1 MSNPTRFVRGSSGP
15 RQIAPSY
22 FYRQR
27 KRNREA
33 REIGIR
39 GVLPTVEQIANVD
52 NLLWIYGVNR
62 QAGQAAGVDGLSY
75 RDIGRKEAADIVRSV
90 SKSVINGTYRPWPT
104 RKVLIP
110 KSNGK
115 GTRELAIGTIFDRV
129 VSAAI
134 NDALSKLWEGKF
146 LPGSYGF
153 RPNRN
158 VWGLLARLEG
168 IIAQQKRYVLAVDD
182 IKNAFPSV
190 VIDDVMSDH
199 ARYITD
205 SKLLA
210 LIEVILRGGTD
221 RKIGIDQ
228 GNPYSPTAL
237 NVRLH
242 HAFDCQIALSFPLC
256 LRYADNLAY
265 PCQSVSEGQ
274 EFLDCCSSMLA
285 KAGFTLKGEDGLPI
299 DLREGEAQLLGFTLS
314 VDDNQ
319 LRVDLGM
326 EAWNKLSQ
334 TLLDGHQAE
343 DPSSHARQALDGW
356 INAFGPAFANVRDD
370 ILNRIFQIAVR
381 LGYREIAS
389 VDNLSRQ
396 MKSSGNR
403 WKVYLRALREV
414 PESSLRSG
422 MRLPRVTP
430 PGVPITPGGG

>member
-1 MSNPTRFVRGSSGP
+1 MRFVRRSADP
-15 RQIAPSY
+15 RVITPSY

-33 REIGIR
+33 REIAITGDF
-39 GVLPTVEQIANVD
+39 PTVEQIANVD
-52 NLLWIYGVNR
+52 NLLWIYGVN
-62 QAGQAAGVDGLSY
+62 QAGGQAAGVDGLSY
-75 RDIGRKEAADIVRSV
+75 RDIGRKEVADILRCV
-90 SKSVINGTYRPWPT
+90 SKSLINGTYRPWPS

-110 KSNGK
+110 KSSGR

-134 NDALSKLWEGKF
+134 NDALSQFWECKF

-190 VIDDVMSDH
+190 VIDDVMYDH
-199 ARYITD
+199 ARYINEP
-205 SKLLA
+205 KLLA
-210 LIEVILRGGTD
+210 LIEVVLRGGTD
-221 RKIGIDQ
+221 RKVGIDQ

-242 HAFDCQIALSFPLC
+242 HGFDCQIAQSFPLC

-274 EFLDCCSSMLA
+274 EYLTSSGSMLA

-299 DLREGEAQLLGFTLS
+299 DLRKGTAQLLGFTLS

-319 LRVDLGM
+319 LRIDLGM
-326 EAWNKLSQ
+326 EAWNKLSE
-334 TLLDGHQAE
+334 TLMDGHQAE
-343 DPSSHARQALDGW
+343 NPSSYARRALDGW
-356 INAFGPAFANVRDD
+356 VNAFGPAFVNVRDD
-370 ILNRIFQIAVR
+370 ILSRIVKTAVR
-381 LGYREIAS
+381 LGYREVVS
-389 VDNLSRQ
+389 LDSLRR
-396 MKSSGNR
+396 KLESSGNR
-403 WKVYLRALREV
+403 WEAHLKAPRQVTEG
-414 PESSLRSG
+414 SLRSG
-422 MRLPRVTP
+422 MSLARVTP
-430 PGVPITPGGG
+430 PAVPIAPGG